1 MLAFLAPLVG
11 RWGLWAVGATVVALL
26 VGSAR
31 LDATR
36 ARGELAVELERSQ
49 RLAVELESSNARA
62 TAAEHAVQ
70 TSRTAMVEATKRCER
85 AQSAA
90 SAMADTEARL
100 RAENARYQREL
111 AKKLAKP
118 RTTARCPDDVINDGF
133 DSLQRRQD
141 DGSRRP
147 GAGAG
152 AAGVNKSSNP

>member
-1 MLAFLAPLVG
+1 MLLSLLGSRWWVYLAG
-11 RWGLWAVGATVVALL
+11 AAVVTLL
-26 VGSAR
+26 VGSAQ
-31 LDATR
+31 LDASRARADLAQAEQRIADLSKLLTEANTR
-36 ARGELAVELERSQ
+36 ADA
-49 RLAVELESSNARA
+49 A
-62 TAAEHAVQ
+62 TRAVQ

-100 RAENARYQREL
+100 RAENARYQKEL

-118 RTTARCPDDVINDGF
+118 RNVARCPDDVINDGF

-141 DGSRRP
+141 DDRSRRP

-152 AAGVNKSSNP
+152 ASGVNKSSNP

>member
-1 MLAFLAPLVG
+1 MLLSLLGSRWWVYLA
-11 RWGLWAVGATVVALL
+11 GAAVVALL

-62 TAAEHAVQ
+62 IAAEHAVQ

-118 RTTARCPDDVINDGF
+118 RTTARCPDDVLDDAFDLLHQRQGND
-133 DSLQRRQD
+133 R
-141 DGSRRP
+141 SRRP